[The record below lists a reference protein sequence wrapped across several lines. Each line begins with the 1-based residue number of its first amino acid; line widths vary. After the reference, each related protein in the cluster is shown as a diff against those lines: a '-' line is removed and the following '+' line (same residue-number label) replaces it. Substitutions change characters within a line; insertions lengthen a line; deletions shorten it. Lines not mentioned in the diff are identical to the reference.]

1 MIEEKENQNN
11 TKKEENNKKAFW
23 YELLYEC
30 KQSGARRGV
39 IHTPHRRYTNTN
51 LHACRYTCNCKKY
64 DRR

>member
-11 TKKEENNKKAFW
+11 TKKEEKNKKAFW
-23 YELLYEC
+23 YELLHEC

-51 LHACRYTCNCKKY
+51 LYACRYTCNC
-64 DRR
+64 

>member
-1 MIEEKENQNN
+1 MIEEEKKENNN
-11 TKKEENNKKAFW
+11 NIEKKKEFW
-23 YELLYEC
+23 YELLHEC

-39 IHTPHRRYTNTN
+39 IHTPHRRYTNTY